1 LEIICSFDEDV
12 CLWVEAVE

>member
-1 LEIICSFDEDV
+1 LERICSFDEDV